1 MNDLNQ
7 RLGGAISHFWRTR
20 KKQEEAHKAGAE
32 RTDRGGRKAV
42 TGGAQM
48 DGVINLVRS
57 ILMESGLPED
67 TVFHKR
73 GVTIPGFYRPTKEWD
88 LLAVV
93 DGHLIAS
100 IEFKSQVG
108 PSFGNNYN
116 NRTEEALGNAQD
128 LWTAYEKGAFNE
140 SPTPWLGYFMLL
152 EEAPDSKKPISVDE
166 PHFPVLPE
174 FKDASYAER
183 YELLCKKL
191 VRERVYNAACLVL
204 SDKQK
209 GLDGD
214 YTEPCKE
221 VGFQRFVASLEGK
234 ATEHKNLVERDQLD

>member
-1 MNDLNQ
+1 MDNLNQ
-7 RLGGAISHFWRTR
+7 RLAGAISHFWRTR
-20 KKQEEAHKAGAE
+20 REQEEAHKAGTE
-32 RTDRGGRKAV
+32 TTDRGRRQAV

-48 DGVINLVRS
+48 DGVIELMRD
-57 ILMESGLPED
+57 ILIDSGLPDD
-67 TVFHKR
+67 TVFHRRK
-73 GVTIPGFYRPTKEWD
+73 VTVPGFYRPTKEWD

-116 NRTEEALGNAQD
+116 NRAEEALGNAKD
-128 LWTAYEKGAFNE
+128 LWTAYEKGAFND

-152 EEAPDSKKPISVDE
+152 EDASDSQKPVSVKE

-183 YELLCKKL
+183 YELLCRKL

-204 SDKQK
+204 SDREK
-209 GLDGD
+209 GLDGH
-214 YTEPCKE
+214 YSEPCKE
-221 VGFQRFVASLEGK
+221 VDFQHFVASLEGK
-234 ATEHKNLVERDQLD
+234 ATEHKHLYDRNQLD